1 MRQAKARIE
10 SALAQTLARVQQR
23 GSPPRLGAAV
33 RHAVLP
39 GGARIRPLLCHS
51 VAQACGDPAPAL
63 SAAAAVAIELIHC
76 ASLVHDDLPCF
87 DDATMRRGLASVHT
101 AYGERLAVLAGDAL
115 IVLAFE
121 TLAVGAQ
128 AAMAARAARA
138 AAPVAASAP
147 AAKGV
152 RGVDPLRALPA
163 LLGILAQRTGMPG
176 GITAG
181 QAWECEDSVVL
192 PDYQRAK
199 TGSLFA
205 AATEMGAVAAGAEPG
220 PWRAFGE
227 RLGEAYQ
234 VADDIRDAAGDL
246 ERLGKPAQRDAAL
259 GRPSAVAAIGLAGAI
274 DYFERLLAHA
284 QAAVPEGAGAGAL
297 RALVQSESARLLPAD
312 LRSHALAVA

>member
-1 MRQAKARIE
+1 MDPLQEIVMRQAQARIE
-10 SALAQTLARVQQR
+10 TALAQTLARVQQR
-23 GSPPRLGAAV
+23 GAPPRLGAAV

-39 GGARIRPLLCHS
+39 GGARIRPLLCLS
-51 VAQACGDPAPAL
+51 VAQACGDRFPAL
-63 SAAAAVAIELIHC
+63 STAAAVAIELIHC

-101 AYGERLAVLAGDAL
+101 AYGERIAVLTGDAL

-121 TLAVGAQ
+121 TLAAGA
-128 AAMAARAARA
+128 ACTVSPSAGDD
-138 AAPVAASAP
+138 AAPATEA
-147 AAKGV
+147 
-152 RGVDPLRALPA
+152 LRALPTLTA
-163 LLGILAQRTGMPG
+163 ILAQRTGMPG

-205 AATEMGAVAAGAEPG
+205 AATEMGAVAAGAEAA

-246 ERLGKPAQRDAAL
+246 QRLGKPAQRDAAL

-274 DYFERLLAHA
+274 DHFERLLVHA
-284 QAAVPEGAGAGAL
+284 QAAVPDSTGAAAL
-297 RALVQSESARLLPAD
+297 RALVQSESNRLLPAD
-312 LRSHALAVA
+312 LREHALAVA